1 METRK
6 VQVTGKST
14 YIVTLPKR
22 WAVDSG
28 LVAGSLVRV
37 SYLDDGSIVITPPEH
52 GQDPRMKRLKF
63 DNSSVD
69 GRSVKSTDATMR
81 DLIGAY
87 VMGYRAI
94 EVYADQDQ
102 IPKEIARE
110 MKRTCHN
117 LIGFEVVEETD
128 EKVVIQDLLDAG
140 EFTIGTGLKR
150 MSSLV
155 FLMLDGLIN
164 YMGTENDE
172 SLREV
177 IARDDEVDRM
187 YLLVSKQFIDRLNL
201 SRISR
206 TDELSLIESFYYRL
220 AAGNIERIADHAVR
234 IADAFTHTGVPD
246 AALNISE
253 SAMVSQNLVASSI
266 GSLMKSDASLANG
279 VLAKN
284 GTAKERLFKSMT
296 AATATT
302 TQSPEIV
309 FDSLSRIGDYAS
321 NIAELAID
329 LSQL

>member
-1 METRK
+1 MDTRK

-14 YIVTLPKR
+14 YIVTLPKK

-28 LVAGSLVRV
+28 LVAGSLVRI
-37 SYLDDGSIVITPPEH
+37 SYRDDGSIAITPPAHEP
-52 GQDPRMKRLKF
+52 DPRMKRLKL
-63 DNSSVD
+63 DDASVD
-69 GRSVKSTDATMR
+69 GREVNELDGIMR

-87 VMGYRAI
+87 VMGYQTI
-94 EVYADQDQ
+94 EFHADH
-102 IPKEIARE
+102 IPKDT
-110 MKRTCHN
+110 MKKIKN
-117 LIGFEVVEETD
+117 ISQDLIGIEVVEETD
-128 EKVVIQDLLDAG
+128 TRIVIQDLLDAG